1 MKDLTSI
8 SESFENSINELT
20 QHIEQQTTIYALLN
34 SRLTRLPSD
43 IAADPHTST
52 SKESTTT
59 CTPPVSAATHTFPI
73 QEGI

>member
-1 MKDLTSI
+1 MKNLTSI

-43 IAADPHTST
+43 IAAEPHKAI
-52 SKESTTT
+52 SKESTTSYII
-59 CTPPVSAATHTFPI
+59 PSSAATHISQF
-73 QEGI
+73 QGGI